1 MSSYFVNSTFPVT
14 LPGGQES
21 FLGQIPLYSSGYTDP
36 LRHYPGSAYGA
47 TSVQEKAYPSSFYH
61 QANGGYGRAAAAG
74 HCDYA
79 TASFYREKDPACTLA
94 SIEEHSFVLSQD
106 HRKTDCTG
114 TTGKSIYPEDEQ
126 KSPVPVYPWMQR
138 MNSCNGTFANAGRRG
153 RQTYTR
159 YQTLEL
165 EKEFHFNR
173 YLTRRRRI
181 EIAHALCLT
190 ERQIK
195 IWFQNRRMKWKK
207 ENKLINCS
215 QNEEDEEKRTE

>member
-138 MNSCNGTFANAGRRG
+138 MNSCNGEYIFG
-153 RQTYTR
+153 
-159 YQTLEL
+159 
-165 EKEFHFNR
+165 H
-173 YLTRRRRI
+173 
-181 EIAHALCLT
+181 C
-190 ERQIK
+190 
-195 IWFQNRRMKWKK
+195 
-207 ENKLINCS
+207 
-215 QNEEDEEKRTE
+215 